1 MSNPGEDRFTGRLRD
16 FELHRPLGF
25 RLHDNRA
32 RRDSIAVG
40 DITDAQLH
48 EIAAAQFAVERQI
61 EQREFAL
68 AITNFEA
75 NPNRPNVPE
84 FERRFLTNQL
94 AFIPGIAAARYNGGY
109 QHVELLLFDGELK
122 ACNSHS
128 GRHTYRSADLNG
140 AI

>member
-84 FERRFLTNQL
+84 FERHFLPNQL
-94 AFIPGIAAARYNGGY
+94 AFIPGIAAARYNGDANMPSPY
-109 QHVELLLFDGELK
+109 K
-122 ACNSHS
+122 CC
-128 GRHTYRSADLNG
+128 RK
-140 AI
+140 